1 MEMQTTIVV
10 DSLASHG
17 AGLNAKDE
25 TGVTPLMSAARSDQK
40 NGGYYIHEYYHH
52 DQVWPHRV
60 CQDSAE
66 ERRPAPG
73 QGSQG
78 ADCSAPR
85 CQELPGQL

>member
-25 TGVTPLMSAARSDQK
+25 TGVTPLMSAARSEK
-40 NGGYYIHEYYHH
+40 SLLLSEYYHH

-60 CQDSAE
+60 RQDSAE

-85 CQELPGQL
+85 CQELPSKL